1 MSIHAFSRTELV
13 IGNEGLAILQ
23 NSRIAVFGLGGVGGN
38 AAEALVRSG
47 IKELDLI
54 DFDRVNYTNLNR
66 QVISSLSTIG
76 QYKTDAAEARFK
88 SINPDIIIH
97 KHTCMFLPE
106 NSKDIPFSSFDY
118 IIDAIDNVTAKIE
131 LIKQA
136 QAHHVPI
143 ICSMG
148 CGNRLDPSRLTITDI
163 YKTSGDPLARI
174 MRQQCRKNHIKKLTV
189 ITSSEQ
195 PVKPSKEMIAAM
207 NQPGKKVL
215 GSTAFV
221 PSVAGIT
228 AASYVVRE
236 LIKNN
241 EKN

>member
-13 IGNEGLAILQ
+13 TGSEGLGILK
-23 NSRIAVFGLGGVGGN
+23 NCRIAVFGLGGVGGN

-47 IKELDLI
+47 IGEMDII

-88 SINPDIIIH
+88 SINPDIVIH

-106 NSKDIPFSSFDY
+106 NSQDIPFDSFDY
-118 IIDAIDNVTAKIE
+118 IIDAIDNVTAKVE
-131 LIKQA
+131 LIRMA
-136 QAHHVPI
+136 NAHHVPI

-148 CGNRLDPSRLTITDI
+148 CGNRMDPSKLMITDI

-174 MRQQCRKNHIKKLTV
+174 IRQQCRKNHIKKLTV
-189 ITSSEQ
+189 ITSTEQ

-207 NQPGKKVL
+207 GQPGKKVL

-228 AASYVVRE
+228 AASYVTRQ
-236 LIKNN
+236 LIQKY
-241 EKN
+241 EK

>member
-1 MSIHAFSRTELV
+1 MTFDAFSRTELV
-13 IGNEGLAILQ
+13 TGTDALKILQ

-47 IKELDLI
+47 VGTLDLV

-66 QVISSLSTIG
+66 QVISSTANIG
-76 QYKTDAAEARFK
+76 QYKTDTAEARFL
-88 SINPDIIIH
+88 SINPDLRIH

-106 NSKDIPFSSFDY
+106 NSQEFDFDSFDY
-118 IIDAIDNVTAKIE
+118 IIDAIDNVTAKVE
-131 LIKQA
+131 LISQA
-136 QAHHVPI
+136 NAHNVPI

-148 CGNRLDPSRLTITDI
+148 CGNRLDPSKLIITDI

-174 MRQQCRKNHIKKLTV
+174 MRQQCRKNHIRKLTV
-189 ITSSEQ
+189 ITSLEL
-195 PVKPSKEMIAAM
+195 PHKPSREMIEKM
-207 NQPGKKVL
+207 GQPGKKVL

-228 AASYVVRE
+228 VASYVVRQ
-236 LIKNN
+236 LTGL
-241 EKN
+241 